1 MIIATL
7 YIPIFCYNSS
17 IDDSSSGHEKSGAS
31 VGRAPHYTRQPAA
44 DPPGKK
50 EHARPVRSTP
60 ARKEQKNIIV
70 ALYDSEG
77 EDCVKSRTDVLFFHE
92 AVCAGAPQ
100 PALMADGKPP
110 ISNPHI

>member
-7 YIPIFCYNSS
+7 YIPIFWYNSS

-60 ARKEQKNIIV
+60 ARKELLHVSGSVPDESNKH
-70 ALYDSEG
+70 ARPE
-77 EDCVKSRTDVLFFHE
+77 RTEKYHCCF
-92 AVCAGAPQ
+92 
-100 PALMADGKPP
+100 
-110 ISNPHI
+110 I